1 MGTHPIFESDFDCLT
16 DLKSAQMTNDPKSAF
31 DSNSRMPKLAISN
44 RLPYFLSLQSQNCL
58 KVHKFDQNLDQ
69 IQYVGTVNLH
79 HSSHHV
85 EVLSKLS
92 ENGTLSFAV
101 DSKGTREVNL
111 QFMKIQLPDSGTN
124 STSPISPPPF

>member
-1 MGTHPIFESDFDCLT
+1 M
-16 DLKSAQMTNDPKSAF
+16 
-31 DSNSRMPKLAISN
+31 
-44 RLPYFLSLQSQNCL
+44 
-58 KVHKFDQNLDQ
+58 
-69 IQYVGTVNLH
+69 H

-111 QFMKIQLPDSGTN
+111 QFMKIQLPDSGTH
-124 STSPISPPPF
+124 STTQITPTPFKQIRDGAWTNIACLGPGRFK